1 MSPRTE
7 KDAGF
12 TLVEVVVAV
21 GILMTLLVATLPQLV
36 GGIRAN
42 DIARASTQAKALA
55 TSELERMRNLPFHVE
70 PNAGDYIDLL
80 DQHFH
85 DVEPAGS
92 TTCTDDAGRTVPPTV
107 SHVGYV
113 AAGAPRCSWE
123 PAGAFY
129 RTVRTS
135 AEDPDLD
142 GFVVTASTQFLDAAT
157 PPAPV
162 APPEDYD
169 TTDVGRDA
177 PVTGQVGITVAVLP
191 AQGTDRRPITT
202 YTQISRSYQTT
213 TRLRATAHAVALE
226 ASTMLPG
233 PTPEEGNAVSV
244 SGALTDLDAS
254 LVAGSRVD
262 LAAAGVT
269 ATAATEEN
277 NGTTRTALTAP
288 PDVAPTWTSTG
299 EGRLSPAGCLVACW
313 GGGSFYGSWKP
324 TTSDGLPGVG
334 TPTAPV
340 EVALKTPSAGG
351 GYALRM
357 GMGSGAVLRPSLG
370 LANPVLRVRAGE
382 FGSGIGADCSVG
394 ITGSGLRLASGGW
407 AHTTAGPTGGA
418 NACAVAR
425 SAEVGVLPMAESDT
439 DDPLPLIK
447 VRVTAAAA
455 RCTVAGAGHEPDTT
469 LTIAADL
476 SYWNG
481 SSYSDLPTFTEE
493 GATTLPDPATL
504 SVGGT
509 PLSTWVESWSV
520 ATESAGI
527 TRVEAPGI
535 ARLEVPAVVSIHTV
549 PLRARLDAG
558 GNPVLGPDGTPE
570 ADPLS
575 TLSVTVGSV
584 ACTAEDHR

>member
-1 MSPRTE
+1 MSPRAE
-7 KDAGF
+7 QDAGF

-21 GILMTLLVATLPQLV
+21 GILMSLLVATLPQLI
-36 GGIRAN
+36 GGIKAN

-85 DVEPAGS
+85 DVVPAGA
-92 TTCTDDAGRTVPPTV
+92 TTCTDGSGRTVPPTS

-142 GFVVTASTQFLDAAT
+142 GFVVTAATQFLDAAT

-162 APPEDYD
+162 APPDDYD
-169 TTDVGRDA
+169 TTDVGKDA

-191 AQGTDRRPITT
+191 ARSTDRRPVTT

-269 ATAATEEN
+269 ATAATGEN

-313 GGGSFYGSWKP
+313 GGGTFYGSWRP
-324 TTSDGLPGVG
+324 TTIDGLPGVG
-334 TPTAPV
+334 TANAPV

-351 GYALRM
+351 GHALRM
-357 GMGSGAVLRPSLG
+357 GMGSGAVLRPGLG
-370 LANPVLRVRAGE
+370 LANPVLRLRAGE
-382 FGSGIGADCSVG
+382 FGSGIGAGCTVDGS
-394 ITGSGLRLASGGW
+394 GSGLRLASGGW
-407 AHTTAGPTGGA
+407 AQTTAAPTGGA
-418 NACAVAR
+418 DACAVAR
-425 SAEVGVLPMAESDT
+425 SAEVGVLPMAGGDT
-439 DDPLPLIK
+439 NDPLPLIK
-447 VRVTAAAA
+447 VRVTNASA
-455 RCTVAGAGHEPDTT
+455 RCTVTGAGHAPDTT
-469 LTIAADL
+469 LTFSAQV

-481 SSYSDLPTFTEE
+481 STYTALPALTED
-493 GATTLPDPATL
+493 GTTALPDPATL
-504 SVGGT
+504 SVDGT
-509 PLSTWVESWSV
+509 PLSTWIESWSV

-527 TRVEAPGI
+527 TQVEAPGV

-549 PLRARLDAG
+549 PLRVRLDSAG
-558 GNPVLGPDGTPE
+558 DPVVGADGTPE

-575 TLSVTVGSV
+575 TLSVTVGSI